1 MENRP
6 EGQGATIVEM
16 AKETYS
22 RHISQRFNEEL
33 SGLKNQLLEMGG
45 LVEQQIGDAVESLIH
60 GDAEQAQKIRDR
72 DRDVDDMEVRIDE
85 EAIQVIALRQP
96 AASDLRL
103 VMSVVKM
110 VADLERIGDEAKKIA
125 RLAIEMAEDM
135 EDHQSRR
142 FVEVRTIAQHVR
154 TMVRDALD
162 AFARFDAEAALA
174 VMKEDESVDEEY
186 KSAAR
191 ALVTHMMEDPRGI
204 GVCLNQMWTLRALE
218 RVGDHADNLAE
229 HVIYMVR
236 GMDVRHR
243 PLSETEKQLDSNT

>member
-1 MENRP
+1 M
-6 EGQGATIVEM
+6 EM
-16 AKETYS
+16 AKETYA
-22 RHISQRFNEEL
+22 RHISQKFNEEL
-33 SGLKNQLLEMGG
+33 SELKNQLLEMGG
-45 LVEQQIGDAVESLIH
+45 LVEKQIGDAVESLIQ
-60 GDAEQAQKIRDR
+60 GDGDRAQEVRDR
-72 DRDVDDMEVRIDE
+72 DREVDDMEVRIDE

-103 VMSVVKM
+103 VMSVLKM

-125 RLAIEMAEDM
+125 RLAIEMSHEID
-135 EDHQSRR
+135 DHNRRR
-142 FVEVRTIAQHVR
+142 FVEVRNISHHVR

-162 AFARFDAEAALA
+162 AFARFDSEAALI
-174 VMKEDESVDEEY
+174 VMKEDDSVDEEY

-204 GVCLNQMWTLRALE
+204 TSCLNQMWTLRALE

-243 PLSETEKQLDSNT
+243 PLAETEKQLDSGDPG

>member
-1 MENRP
+1 MD
-6 EGQGATIVEM
+6 M

-22 RHISQRFNEEL
+22 RHISQKFNEEL
-33 SGLKNQLLEMGG
+33 SELKNQLLEMGG
-45 LVEQQIGDAVESLIH
+45 LVEKQIGEAVEALIH
-60 GDAEQAQKIRDR
+60 ADGDKAQVVRDR
-72 DRDVDDMEVRIDE
+72 DRDVDEMEVRIDE

-125 RLAIEMAEDM
+125 RLAIEMADDM
-135 EDHQSRR
+135 EDHSGRR
-142 FVEVRTIAQHVR
+142 YVEVRNISQHVR
-154 TMVRDALD
+154 AMVRDALD
-162 AFARFDAEAALA
+162 AFARFDADAALT

-191 ALVTHMMEDPRGI
+191 ALVTHMMEDPRSI
-204 GVCLNQMWTLRALE
+204 GSCLNQMWTLRALE

-243 PLSETEKQLDSNT
+243 PLSETERQLDAGQ